1 MLLPVSGRALP
12 ILVAKKPR
20 MLVATRES
28 PSRLRLP
35 PGPCCPRFSTVLV
48 SRCTLSCCFT
58 HTRCSKR
65 RERSCDTVGADFLK
79 TTSIPAQLGRVF
91 DKQAPLVQCVHWPVA
106 GDVTTLENQS
116 SNSSFSRLIYA
127 YNIIPVSE

>member
-1 MLLPVSGRALP
+1 MSGRALP

-35 PGPCCPRFSTVLV
+35 PGPCCPRLSTVLA

-58 HTRCSKR
+58 HTLCSRR
-65 RERSCDTVGADFLK
+65 RERSYGTGDAGFLK
-79 TTSIPAQLGRVF
+79 TTSIPAQRGRVF
-91 DKQAPLVQCVHWPVA
+91 VKQAPLVYRIYWPEN
-106 GDVTTLENQS
+106 GDVTTHRNQS
-116 SNSSFSRLIYA
+116 ENSSFSRIIYA
-127 YNIIPVSE
+127 HRIKPASKYGN